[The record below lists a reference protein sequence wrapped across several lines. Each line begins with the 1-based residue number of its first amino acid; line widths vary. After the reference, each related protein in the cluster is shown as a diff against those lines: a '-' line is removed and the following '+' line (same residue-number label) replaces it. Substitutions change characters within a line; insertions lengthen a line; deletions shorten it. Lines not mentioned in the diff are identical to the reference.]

1 MSGNLLDDI
10 RRNCDIEV
18 VAALKLVTDALGK
31 LDVRADVTL
40 SVNPVVLV
48 GEQRLDLE
56 AHDAVVGALD
66 DGAVLHGLD
75 VHLFPLSSEEVLDG
89 GGGDAI
95 ELVVSSVLL
104 LVLLIFVVREL
115 DDRHLNLVEKLVLE
129 RSCVVHCHAFLL
141 AGMASS
147 LPPITKVY
155 HRMNTYASRNSQKL
169 TCN

>member
-31 LDVRADVTL
+31 LDVRADVPL

-56 AHDAVVGALD
+56 AHDAVGALD

-95 ELVVSSVLL
+95 ELVVGGVLL
-104 LVLLIFVVREL
+104 LLILIFVVREL
-115 DDRHLNLVEKLVLE
+115 DDRHLDLVEKLVLE
-129 RSCVVHCHAFLL
+129 RSCVVHCHAFLF
-141 AGMASS
+141 AG
-147 LPPITKVY
+147 LGFP
-155 HRMNTYASRNSQKL
+155 SRR
-169 TCN
+169 

>member
-1 MSGNLLDDI
+1 MSRNLLDDI
-10 RRNCDIEV
+10 RRDCDIEV
-18 VAALKLVTDALGK
+18 VAALKLVADALGK
-31 LDVRADVTL
+31 LDVRADVAV

-56 AHDAVVGALD
+56 AHDAVGALD

-95 ELVVSSVLL
+95 ELVVGGVLL
-104 LVLLIFVVREL
+104 LLLLIFVVREL
-115 DDRHLNLVEKLVLE
+115 DDRHLDLVEKLVLE

-141 AGMASS
+141 AG
-147 LPPITKVY
+147 LGFP
-155 HRMNTYASRNSQKL
+155 SRR
-169 TCN
+169 